1 MQNLVTPTNDQQEM
15 KDSILTPI
23 PPSKKEKEI
32 VSKSLFY
39 SLSLYLRMFFKLIGG
54 FFIAK
59 FLGPSLYGLRNVF
72 DLTMKRF
79 PLVLEGINRIEKAS
93 GIAYPIAYV
102 EPTLVISSPNPNS
115 YEFGILFAR
124 TIPVMFEEKFQVVIQ
139 ISAPLIAYGLK
150 GTIHAILAHEF
161 LHFLDL
167 MRKIS
172 KMELLSDEVSGNL
185 FENVYSDETRL
196 FEPRAVFKD
205 RTLLNHITK
214 KFPAGFRDFKLED
227 KVMKFWAEKNLPKTN
242 ISLDTN
248 TVKLSAESL
257 SKIKL
262 DPAFISKMKLLE
274 EKSSKIH
281 KKRLY

>member
-1 MQNLVTPTNDQQEM
+1 MLDPLIRFKDAHSKGIIPND
-15 KDSILTPI
+15 I
-23 PPSKKEKEI
+23 
-32 VSKSLFY
+32 
-39 SLSLYLRMFFKLIGG
+39 
-54 FFIAK
+54 
-59 FLGPSLYGLRNVF
+59 F

-79 PLVLEGINRIEKAS
+79 PLVIEGINRIEKAS
-93 GIAYPIAYV
+93 GIRYPIAYV
-102 EPTLVISSPNPNS
+102 EPSLVISSPNSNS

-124 TIPVMFEEKFQVVIQ
+124 TIPIVFDEKFQVVIQ

-196 FEPRAVFKD
+196 FEPRIVFKD

-227 KVMKFWAEKNLPKTN
+227 KVMKFWVKQNLPKTN

-248 TVKLSAESL
+248 TIKLSAEYL
-257 SKIKL
+257 SKIKF
-262 DPAFISKMKLLE
+262 DPTFISKMKSLE